1 MLKIIIAVICIGI
14 ACFVTGFLVDALLQ
28 ADYIRQKDEKI
39 RQLEREKREIKKAL
53 YHEPEVL
60 DHEAYKPQV
69 EVINLP
75 QPDNTFFKPW

>member
-1 MLKIIIAVICIGI
+1 MRLIIAAICLGIGCFI
-14 ACFVTGFLVDALLQ
+14 AGFLTDACLQ

-39 RQLEREKREIKKAL
+39 RQLEREKREFKRAL

-60 DHEAYKPQV
+60 NHEAYKPQV
-69 EVINLP
+69 EVINIP